1 MYVGYALK
9 CFEFFLQHELIAK
22 VDDLIKQKTYVDGK
36 IKVLSRMLPVLHVI
50 KNEAE
55 GLVHTIKNISDS
67 SEKIS
72 GKIRT
77 LDRARV
83 NKLLIYFNRKII
95 NNFYRVEWK
104 IPNNVL
110 VT

>member
-1 MYVGYALK
+1 M
-9 CFEFFLQHELIAK
+9 LQRELITK
-22 VDDLIKQKTYVDGK
+22 VDDLIKRKTYVDGK
-36 IKVLSRMLPVLHVI
+36 IKVLSKMLPVLHVI

-55 GLVHTIKNISDS
+55 ELVDTIKDISDS

-83 NKLLIYFNRKII
+83 YELLIYFNESII
-95 NNFYRVEWK
+95 NIF
-104 IPNNVL
+104 L
-110 VT
+110 